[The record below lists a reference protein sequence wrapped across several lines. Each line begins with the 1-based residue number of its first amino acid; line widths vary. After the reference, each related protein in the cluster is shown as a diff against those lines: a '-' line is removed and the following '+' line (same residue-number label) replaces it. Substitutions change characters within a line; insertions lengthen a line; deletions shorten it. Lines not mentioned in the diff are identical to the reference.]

1 MTADLDGPSSLGQLA
16 VGDGLRVRRGP
27 LTWDGGTAVV
37 RRTWSVRGAR
47 ARLIEAVGPAV
58 LPEVH
63 PLITATR
70 VVGLSA
76 DGRSVDFLVFEGV
89 PLGPLVVPSRYRGR
103 TTVAADEGGLVMEG
117 WAQLGIHIA
126 HRLTLTEAEGR
137 VDVDHEVRVW
147 APWGLRSFVV
157 STTLAA
163 HDAWAEAVIAW
174 VEADEAG

>member
-1 MTADLDGPSSLGQLA
+1 
-16 VGDGLRVRRGP
+16 VKRGP

-37 RRTWSVRGAR
+37 RRVWSVRGAR
-47 ARLIEAVGPAV
+47 ARLIAALGPAV
-58 LPEVH
+58 IPDVH

-70 VVGLSA
+70 VLGLSG

-89 PLGPLVVPSRYRGR
+89 PVGPLVIPNQYRAR
-103 TTVAADEGGLVMEG
+103 ATVAADEGEVTMEA
-117 WAQLGIHIA
+117 WAALGIHIA
-126 HRLTLTEAEGR
+126 HRLVFTEAEGR

-174 VEADEAG
+174 VEAEAAGG